1 MAEVLEKKLTWKVFR
16 EMEFPDNDRFIY
28 ELINGTLVKKAAPK
42 PLHQLVSRRMTK
54 FLEQFLEKNPAGE
67 FFYAPIDVF
76 FDDVNGTQPDICY
89 VSKERSF
96 LIDMNEGILGAP
108 DIIVEILSPG
118 SVRYDR
124 GDKKDL
130 YEKFAVKEYWII
142 DPNNKAVE
150 VYAMRE
156 NAYHVHVI
164 FEAEGK
170 APSLQLPGF
179 EVDLQELF
187 KEG

>member
-1 MAEVLEKKLTWKVFR
+1 MTEVLEKKLTWKAFR

-28 ELINGTLVKKAAPK
+28 ELINGKLVKKAAPK
-42 PLHQLVSRRMTK
+42 PLHQLVSQR
-54 FLEQFLEKNPAGE
+54 FEFVLESYLRQNPLGQY
-67 FFYAPIDVF
+67 FHAPVDVF
-76 FDDVNGTQPDICY
+76 FDDVNGTQPDICF
-89 VSKERSF
+89 VSKERAF

-130 YEKFAVKEYWII
+130 YERFAVKEYWII
-142 DPNNKAVE
+142 DPNNRAVE
-150 VYAMRE
+150 VYAMQE
-156 NAYHVHVI
+156 NAYHVHAI

-170 APSLQLPGF
+170 APSSQLLGF